1 MILKL
6 FNLNK
11 SKLEQNVILKQKTK
25 NKINDINEKIKEI
38 QNELNTCGVDKY
50 GAISDFKLLAMHKDT
65 LKYNKIDLISKI
77 NTLKQ
82 DLKKYDIIIMN
93 YQKEIE
99 KYKYILNEEK
109 KLKIK
114 KIEKYEEN
122 IANEYVQSQYIKNMN
137 NRK

>member
-109 KLKIK
+109 KLKMK